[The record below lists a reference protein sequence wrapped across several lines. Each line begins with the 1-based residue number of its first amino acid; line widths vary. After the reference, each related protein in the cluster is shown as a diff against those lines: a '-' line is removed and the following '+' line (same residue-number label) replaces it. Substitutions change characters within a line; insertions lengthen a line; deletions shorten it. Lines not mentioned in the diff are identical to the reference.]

1 MAFFFFS
8 ETEEKEIE
16 VLTKLKE
23 TVDKQR
29 EDLRKIKREIQ
40 QKNVDIEAVSPFQLI
55 KAHAPDADSDLH
67 LPYSLNGKFYCVPPP
82 KERGGHI

>member
-1 MAFFFFS
+1 MTYLCRTWFLA

-29 EDLRKIKREIQ
+29 EELRKFKTEIKHRTA
-40 QKNVDIEAVSPFQLI
+40 DCDAVSC
-55 KAHAPDADSDLH
+55 H
-67 LPYSLNGKFYCVPPP
+67 LMIRKFWLKIHGWVLP
-82 KERGGHI
+82 ELT

>member
-1 MAFFFFS
+1 MIEKLLTGMLYHKTNKVVFFNA

-29 EDLRKIKREIQ
+29 EELRKVKREIQ
-40 QKNVDIEAVSPFQLI
+40 QKTVDVEAVSC
-55 KAHAPDADSDLH
+55 DLRK
-67 LPYSLNGKFYCVPPP
+67 PAF
-82 KERGGHI
+82 